1 MIFGSDELRH
11 PFKGFCREQNGP
23 LNYETQSPLSGLSS
37 QNFSRFHW
45 ESGQVLGQHLP
56 ADEVGSWGGGMKL
69 IDTEHLL
76 FVKDLSGN
84 MPIVCVSSQDSPEK
98 RSQ

>member
-1 MIFGSDELRH
+1 
-11 PFKGFCREQNGP
+11 
-23 LNYETQSPLSGLSS
+23 
-37 QNFSRFHW
+37 
-45 ESGQVLGQHLP
+45 
-56 ADEVGSWGGGMKL
+56 MKL